1 MVKSNA
7 EKFILEVSGNND
19 FRKSF
24 YKLDS
29 VEDKKKYIFESGY
42 EFEYFEFEE
51 SINNLKT
58 RCSTEEDAIM
68 LDELLLWWQML
79 LPYEETVTTGTG
91 CSPAKCSTCSSC
103 G

>member
-1 MVKSNA
+1 MVKSNE
-7 EKFILEVSGNND
+7 EKFNLEVSGNNN

-29 VEDKKKYIFESGY
+29 VEDKKRYILEAGY

-58 RCSTEEDAIM
+58 RCSTEEDAIK
-68 LDELLLWWQML
+68 LDELLLWWQILM
-79 LPYEETVTTGTG
+79 PYDETVTSATVCT
-91 CSPAKCSTCSSC
+91 PAECAKCSSC